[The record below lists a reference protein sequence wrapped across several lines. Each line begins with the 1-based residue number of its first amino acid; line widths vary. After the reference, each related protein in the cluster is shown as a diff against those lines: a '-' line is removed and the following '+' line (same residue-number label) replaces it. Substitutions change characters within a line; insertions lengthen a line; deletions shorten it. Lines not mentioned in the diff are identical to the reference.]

1 MASTKATRL
10 KKISIVIHYL
20 IELRHH
26 IVKRTTD
33 SALAIKKADHKKRL
47 FLTQPNSRKQRMT
60 RFLIKTYGCT
70 LSQFFLNHINW

>member
-20 IELRHH
+20 IELLHH
-26 IVKRTTD
+26 LIKRTTD
-33 SALAIKKADHKKRL
+33 SALAIKKADHKKGL
-47 FLTQPNSRKQRMT
+47 FLTQPDSRKQRIT

-70 LSQFFLNHINW
+70 LSQLTLIHMNW